1 MRHARLGLVVP
12 KKGTPR
18 AHARNRVKR
27 LIRERFRHRA
37 HELPDV
43 DLVVQVFGAMDEQH
57 LCALLDRQFDRI
69 KEQLA

>member
-12 KKGTPR
+12 KKGTPK
-18 AHARNRVKR
+18 AYARNRTKR

-57 LCALLDRQFDRI
+57 LCRLLDRQFDRI